1 MTPPSPTTWDI
12 SRFWQTLT
20 YFEVIPW
27 INCWQRFFKG
37 QSSPSPSLMLKP
49 QTSLILVLDPLTP
62 WGTAIAQTLLAQN
75 QAVRI
80 LVEPGQIE
88 KAYQTF
94 GNGLEIFSSEVTP
107 QQGLASV
114 TAVIQA
120 GQSMEPWQKELFN
133 LAPQSL
139 PSPELMLFDFRQP
152 SDRLKDFWGAVDDVV
167 MGGVSQSQLQLR
179 DNKAIFSGQV
189 STANNGGFA
198 SVRTRNWSPPL
209 DLSHYDGFELQ
220 ITGDGKRY
228 KLISRC
234 EGQWDGLSY
243 CYSFNTLNNASQM
256 IRIPFNQLIPVFRAK
271 TVPERGKFD
280 PCAVYSLQLMH
291 SKFEYNGALN
301 PTFSPGLFSLEIET
315 IRAYA
320 QTPCPQW
327 LHLGPQSSDPV
338 PVPRGLLCQRINP
351 ENRDPVQVAADCCQI
366 LKIAPTVSR

>member
-37 QSSPSPSLMLKP
+37 QSSPSPSPMLKP
-49 QTSLILVLDPLTP
+49 QTPLILVLEPLTP

-75 QAVRI
+75 QSVRI
-80 LVEPGQIE
+80 LVEPEQIE

-107 QQGLASV
+107 QQALASV
-114 TAVIQA
+114 TTVIQP
-120 GQSMEPWQKELFN
+120 GPLTEPWQKELFA

-139 PSPELMLFDFRQP
+139 PSPEFMLFDFRQP
-152 SDRLKDFWGAVDDVV
+152 GDRLKDFWGAVDDVV

-179 DNKAIFSGQV
+179 DGQAIFTGQV

-198 SVRTRNWSPPL
+198 SVRSRNWSPPI
-209 DLSHYDGFELQ
+209 DLSEYDGFELQ

-243 CYSFNTLNNASQM
+243 CYSFNTLNNEPQT

-280 PCAVYSLQLMH
+280 ARSVYSLQLMH
-291 SKFEYNGALN
+291 SKFEYDGALN
-301 PTFSPGLFSLEIET
+301 PTFSPGLFYLAIKT
-315 IRAYA
+315 LRAYA
-320 QTPCPQW
+320 QAPRPQW
-327 LHLGPQSSDPV
+327 LQLAPPSSDPV
-338 PVPRGLLCQRINP
+338 LIPRDLLYQQILC
-351 ENRDPVQVAADCCQI
+351 ENRDPAQVAADCCQI
-366 LKIAPTVSR
+366 LKIVPTVRR

>member
-27 INCWQRFFKG
+27 VNCWQRFFKG
-37 QSSPSPSLMLKP
+37 QSSPASSPMIRLQP
-49 QTSLILVLDPLTP
+49 PLILVLDPLNP
-62 WGTAIAQTLLAQN
+62 WGTAIAQALLAQD
-75 QAVRI
+75 QPVRI
-80 LVEPGQIE
+80 IVEPGQLDR
-88 KAYQTF
+88 AYQTF

-114 TAVIQA
+114 TTVVNA
-120 GQSMEPWQKELFN
+120 GQLTEPWQKELLA
-133 LAPQSL
+133 LAPQLL

-179 DNKAIFSGQV
+179 EGKAIFSGQV

-198 SVRTRNWSPPL
+198 SVRSRNLSEPL
-209 DLSHYDGFELQ
+209 DLSRYDGFELR

-243 CYSFNTLNNASQM
+243 CYSFDTLNNATQT

-271 TVPERGKFD
+271 TVPEKGKFD
-280 PCAVYSLQLMH
+280 ARSVYSLQLMH
-291 SKFEYNGALN
+291 SKFEYDGALN
-301 PTFSPGLFSLEIET
+301 PTFSPGLFYLEIET

-320 QTPCPQW
+320 QAPCPQW
-327 LHLGPQSSDPV
+327 LALSPPTHDSVSIPRDLLYQPINLENQDPA
-338 PVPRGLLCQRINP
+338 
-351 ENRDPVQVAADCCQI
+351 QVAADCCRI
-366 LKIAPTVSR
+366 LKITPTVRR